1 MGYKK
6 KWYILNTEPE
16 LQHLKMSGFFDF
28 KPLKHRFHL
37 QKKIHPEPVEIK
49 FRYPPP
55 AQHY

>member
-6 KWYILNTEPE
+6 KWNILNTEPE

-37 QKKIHPEPVEIK
+37 QKNPPRTRGNKIS
-49 FRYPPP
+49 PPP
-55 AQHY
+55 PPSQHY